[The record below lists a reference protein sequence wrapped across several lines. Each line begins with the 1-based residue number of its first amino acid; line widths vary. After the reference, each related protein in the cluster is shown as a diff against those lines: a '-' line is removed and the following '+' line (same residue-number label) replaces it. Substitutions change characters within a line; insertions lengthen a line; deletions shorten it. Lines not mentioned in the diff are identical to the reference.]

1 MRVFWDGGKGSTKEP
16 ERMFEGNW
24 WVRYLDC
31 DDGFVC
37 VYTHPNLA
45 SCILQIC
52 VIYYISIIP
61 VFIKM
66 LF

>member
-45 SCILQIC
+45 SCIL
-52 VIYYISIIP
+52 
-61 VFIKM
+61 
-66 LF
+66 